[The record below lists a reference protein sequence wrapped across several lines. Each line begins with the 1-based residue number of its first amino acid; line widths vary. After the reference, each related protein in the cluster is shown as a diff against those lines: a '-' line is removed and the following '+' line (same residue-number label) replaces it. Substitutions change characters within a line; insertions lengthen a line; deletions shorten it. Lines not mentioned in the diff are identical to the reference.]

1 MSAGKVESTQ
11 STASDALLVD
21 DWKPLWTYIQSKS
34 LHRVAIFADNC
45 GLELL
50 CDLAL
55 AALLLHDYDDL
66 SITYFIKSDPVFVSD
81 VTPADI
87 EPTMAAL
94 EKHPSEGSFGVGW

>member
-1 MSAGKVESTQ
+1 M
-11 STASDALLVD
+11 
-21 DWKPLWTYIQSKS
+21 
-34 LHRVAIFADNC
+34 
-45 GLELL
+45 
-50 CDLAL
+50 AL
-55 AALLLHDYDDL
+55 AALLLHVYDDL